1 MRFSAGQRLRLR
13 WVVVVLAACSLAVT
27 ACSPG
32 SLGSSEGEEGDV
44 TLTLLVGN
52 VEANV
57 KPTQQLAADFHAANP
72 DITIN
77 VEIGPAGTEGDNLV
91 KTRLATGEM
100 NDLFVY
106 NSGSLF
112 QAINPQRNLAPITGE
127 AFLGNVE
134 DAFKPNVTAGSDVYG
149 VPLGPALGGGVLYN
163 RPVYDRLGLHIPKT
177 WSEFM
182 ANNAKVKAAGIT
194 PVIQTYQDTWTSQLF
209 VLADFHNVAAAEPD
223 FTQRYTNNQAK
234 YATSPAAVKGFE
246 RLQEVHD
253 AGYLNKDFASAKL
266 DDGLRMVGTGKG
278 AHYPML
284 TALVG
289 QMVANVPEAA
299 KDVGFF
305 AQPGDDPAK
314 NGMTTWYPLGRVHRQ
329 DRHRCQARRGQE
341 VPGVHRQHRG
351 LRLADQGDHA
361 HRPLPG
367 QGLHPPE
374 RPAAGGQGP
383 DQVHP
388 DAWRVQPGAGVP
400 LPHQGPQPG
409 EHHRRGGL
417 GHPPGQGR
425 RDRLRRGREEA
436 GAAARSA
443 RLVVVAAP
451 ARTGHARP

>member
-1 MRFSAGQRLRLR
+1 MRFSATRRLRLR
-13 WVVVVLAACSLAVT
+13 WALAALAACSLAVT
-27 ACSPG
+27 ACSAG
-32 SLGSSEGEEGDV
+32 SLGSSEGEKGKV
-44 TLTLLVGN
+44 ALTLLVGN
-52 VEANV
+52 VEQNV
-57 KPTQQLAADFHAANP
+57 KPTQQLVADFQAANP
-72 DITIN
+72 DITIK

-112 QAINPQRNLAPITGE
+112 QAINPQKNLAPITGE
-127 AFLGNVE
+127 GFLSNVE
-134 DAFKPNVTAGSDVYG
+134 DSFKPNVKAGNDVYG

-163 RPVYDRLGLHIPKT
+163 RPVYDRLGLQIPKT

-234 YATSPAAVKGFE
+234 YATSPAAIKGFE

-266 DDGLRMVGTGKG
+266 DDGLRMVATGKG

-314 NGMTTWYPLGRVHRQ
+314 NGMTTWYPLGMYIAKTATGAKLDAAKKFLGFIASTAGCDSQTKAITPTGPYLVKDCTLPSDLPQVVKDLTGYIQTPGASSPALEFLSPIKGPNLENITVEVGSGIRPAKAGATAYDEDVKK
-329 DRHRCQARRGQE
+329 QAQQLG
-341 VPGVHRQHRG
+341 
-351 LRLADQGDHA
+351 
-361 HRPLPG
+361 LPG
-367 QGLHPPE
+367 
-374 RPAAGGQGP
+374 
-383 DQVHP
+383 
-388 DAWRVQPGAGVP
+388 W
-400 LPHQGPQPG
+400 
-409 EHHRRGGL
+409 
-417 GHPPGQGR
+417 
-425 RDRLRRGREEA
+425 
-436 GAAARSA
+436 S
-443 RLVVVAAP
+443 
-451 ARTGHARP
+451 